1 MILDIIMKRFSFGI
15 ILVLFSLTMGSVT
28 AQETPAQLSPPVDY
42 VLARLWRN
50 LQLQD
55 FKLEGY
61 VRTEKKKYPIVL
73 RTKGREMVYEFQ
85 DQPLQ
90 LRVFLN
96 SDQSVMAK
104 RANSGEA
111 WKPVIGKE
119 RLKAILDTDITYED
133 LGMEFLRWDEV
144 KAVGKDSIKTL
155 PTWVFEAKPNA
166 TQASSYT
173 KAKYWVSTQYYAFLQ
188 VDAFNSQGQVVKRVE
203 VNGIQKIGV
212 AYVIQEMQVSTMIPG
227 RDLSSSRTWIDI
239 RKGEPGKSG
248 I

>member
-1 MILDIIMKRFSFGI
+1 MKYPHF
-15 ILVLFSLTMGSVT
+15 LFTLSLFLLT
-28 AQETPAQLSPPVDY
+28 AALGVSQSTPAQLSPPVDY

-85 DQPLQ
+85 DQPIQ
-90 LRVFLN
+90 LRVLLN
-96 SDQSVMAK
+96 SDQSVME
-104 RANSGEA
+104 RRSNSTEA
-111 WKPVIGKE
+111 WKPVVGKE

-144 KAVGKDSIKTL
+144 KSVGKDSIKTL

-166 TQASSYT
+166 GQASSYT

-188 VDAFNSQGQVVKRVE
+188 VDAFNAKGDVVKRVE
-203 VNGIQKIGV
+203 INGIQKIGA

>member
-1 MILDIIMKRFSFGI
+1 MKYPHFLFTLSLFLFATVFS
-15 ILVLFSLTMGSVT
+15 VSQS
-28 AQETPAQLSPPVDY
+28 TPAQLSPPVDY

-61 VRTEKKKYPIVL
+61 VRTEKKKYPIIL

-90 LRVFLN
+90 LRVLLN
-96 SDQSVMAK
+96 PDQSVMEK
-104 RANSGEA
+104 RSSSGEA
-111 WKPVIGKE
+111 WKPVVGKE
-119 RLKAILDTDITYED
+119 RLKSILDTDITFED

-144 KAVGKDSIKTL
+144 KSVGKDSIKTL

-166 TQASSYT
+166 GQASSYT

-188 VDAFNSQGQVVKRVE
+188 VDAYNAKGDVVKRVE

>member
-1 MILDIIMKRFSFGI
+1 MKRFIFIFLGVG
-15 ILVLFSLTMGSVT
+15 LLASLLQSQNQVKDLM
-28 AQETPAQLSPPVDY
+28 PPVDY

-55 FKLEGY
+55 FRLEGF

-73 RTKGREMVYEFQ
+73 KTKGREMVYEFQ

-90 LRVFLN
+90 IRVVLN
-96 SDQSVMAK
+96 PDQSTIAQ
-104 RANSGEA
+104 RSSASGT
-111 WKPVIGKE
+111 WKAIAGKE
-119 RLKAILDTDITYED
+119 RLKSILDTDITYED
-133 LGMEFLRWDEV
+133 LGMEFLRWDQV
-144 KAVGKDSIKTL
+144 KPLGTDSIKTL
-155 PTWVFEAKPNA
+155 PTWVFEALPN
-166 TQASSYT
+166 QVSSYA
-173 KAKYWVSTQYYAFLQ
+173 KAKYWVSSQFYAFMQ
-188 VDAFNSQGQVVKRVE
+188 VDAFNAKNQVIKRVE
-203 VNGIQKIGV
+203 VNGIQKIGQ

>member
-1 MILDIIMKRFSFGI
+1 MIVGEPMKNFRPALLW
-15 ILVLFSLTMGSVT
+15 ILALFSISPVFSQTTV
-28 AQETPAQLSPPVDY
+28 EQLSPPVDY

-55 FKLEGY
+55 FRLEGY
-61 VRTEKKKYPIVL
+61 VRTEKKKYPIIL
-73 RTKGREMVYEFQ
+73 RTKAREMIYEFQ

-90 LRVFLN
+90 VRVVLN
-96 SDQSVMAK
+96 PDQSIVQN
-104 RANSGEA
+104 RSGSTGA
-111 WKPVIGKE
+111 WKSLTGKD
-119 RLKAILDTDITYED
+119 RLQKILDTDISYED
-133 LGMEFLRWDEV
+133 LGMEFLRWDDV
-144 KAVGKDSIKTL
+144 KSLGKDSIKTL
-155 PTWVFEAKPNA
+155 PTWIFEAAPN
-166 TQASSYT
+166 QPSSYS
-173 KAKYWVSTQYYAFLQ
+173 KARYWISTQYYAFMQ
-188 VDAFNSQGQVVKRVE
+188 VDAYDSKGQVCKRVE